1 MRLILASHVW
11 RRHRGGAW
19 FCDITERTYRLQDGY
34 PPTGSLFGLGF
45 RIYRGIR

>member
-1 MRLILASHVW
+1 MRLIPTSRAW

-19 FCDITERTYRLQDGY
+19 FCDITEGTYRIWEEYL
-34 PPTGSLFGLGF
+34 PTGSLFCVGF